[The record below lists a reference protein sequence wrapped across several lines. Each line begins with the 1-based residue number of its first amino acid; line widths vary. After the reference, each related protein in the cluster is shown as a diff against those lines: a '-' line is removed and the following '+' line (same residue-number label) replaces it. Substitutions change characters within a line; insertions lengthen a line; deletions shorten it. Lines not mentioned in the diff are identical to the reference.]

1 MTITDI
7 THIRTRKRTRP
18 QSEPTPESP
27 RPSDPRVTEIDAA
40 LASGRYLEWA
50 DLLTEERSRLLT
62 ESARKILAA

>member
-1 MTITDI
+1 MTVSDI
-7 THIRTRKRTRP
+7 QHTRTRKRTRT
-18 QSEPTPESP
+18 QPESTAESQH
-27 RPSDPRVTEIDAA
+27 PSDPRVTEIDAA